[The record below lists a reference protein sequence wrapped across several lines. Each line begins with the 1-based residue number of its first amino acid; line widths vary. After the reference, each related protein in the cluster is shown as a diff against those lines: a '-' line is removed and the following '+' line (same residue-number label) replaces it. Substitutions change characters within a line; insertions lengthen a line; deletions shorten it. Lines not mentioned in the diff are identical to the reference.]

1 MKSRFLACAAL
12 TALTLTSVV
21 DARRMWLQSRRRP
34 GSGAQHA
41 HRRVAAS
48 VHIPAILSWRRAAS
62 TTPSRLPDA
71 ATRAQIQELLNRIQ
85 DAYFDYNKHTLR
97 PDAEAALK
105 KDAQTLA
112 DIIQQYPDFKLTV
125 EGFADERGSE
135 EYNLALGDA
144 RAKQTKEYLSNLG
157 LPGNQLAVM
166 SYGKDKPVCTE
177 HDEDCWQK
185 NRHTHITQAQAQLVS
200 YLEFLAAVTS
210 VDRREREWAFL
221 VPFAPAPFALYSLAL
236 AARPHSVLT
245 LLRNAPFTPSSS
257 TGPSIVLA
265 DMIRS

>member
-1 MKSRFLACAAL
+1 MKLRFLACAAL
-12 TALTLTSVV
+12 TALTLTFSGCAKKVAAKAPPPPAPERSTPTV
-21 DARRMWLQSRRRP
+21 ASRRASTP
-34 GSGAQHA
+34 SYSQPAQ
-41 HRRVAAS
+41 
-48 VHIPAILSWRRAAS
+48 AAS

-112 DIIQQYPDFKLTV
+112 DIIKQYPDFKLTV

-185 NRHTHITQAQAQLVS
+185 NRHTHITQAQA
-200 YLEFLAAVTS
+200 
-210 VDRREREWAFL
+210 
-221 VPFAPAPFALYSLAL
+221 
-236 AARPHSVLT
+236 
-245 LLRNAPFTPSSS
+245 N
-257 TGPSIVLA
+257 
-265 DMIRS
+265 